1 MTLSKEEINAIMS
14 LAAKI
19 IMEQEKNKSDKAIRE
34 SEDFLDL
41 TDVRAPEKC
50 PDCND

>member
-1 MTLSKEEINAIMS
+1 MTLSKEEINAIIS

-19 IMEQEKNKSDKAIRE
+19 IQEQEKIKSDKAIRK

-41 TDVRAPEKC
+41 TDVRR